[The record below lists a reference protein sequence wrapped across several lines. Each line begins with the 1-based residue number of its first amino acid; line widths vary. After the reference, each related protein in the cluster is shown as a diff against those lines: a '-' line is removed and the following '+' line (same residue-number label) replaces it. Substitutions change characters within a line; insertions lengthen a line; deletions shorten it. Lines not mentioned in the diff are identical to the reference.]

1 MASSRPSAPRLRNYE
16 NSPRST
22 RAESGS
28 FVPDRYTP
36 QVVDHLVRPRNAGE
50 ISDPSGR
57 GESGDAACGDIANF
71 TVGISDNLIEEVRYK
86 VYGCAACI
94 AAGSALSELVD
105 GKHII
110 EAARVSKTDIEGAL
124 GGPLPLGKEHALT
137 LVLDALHKAFE
148 DHWTRTAGEMLLDGE
163 KGRASA
169 GKSVVAA
176 MSGGVDSAVTALLL
190 EDAGYDVA
198 TVTFRLHAGEKGGRS
213 CCSPDTVLF
222 ARDTAH
228 RMGLPHFTL
237 NLKELFQRRVMQDFV
252 GSYSEGRTPNPCV
265 ACNAHV
271 KFQASSFLADALGFQ
286 HVATG
291 HYARVE
297 EGPTLARPMDE
308 SKDQTYVLWP
318 VPRDL
323 LSRTLFPLGEYRKT
337 EVRAIA
343 EERGLAVAYTPES
356 QDICFI
362 PDGDYRGFIRKKV
375 AASPGDVVD
384 DEGRVLGRHAGVVD
398 FTVGQ
403 RRGIGVSAPTPLYVT
418 EVRPRSGQV
427 VVGRKQDL
435 EVSEVGVRDLN
446 WFLDPGEVARVQ
458 VRYNSS
464 PVPCTVE
471 EVAEGGWIAYLDEPA
486 IGVAP
491 GQSAVFYTGDGER
504 VVGGGVVAR
513 AGS

>member
-1 MASSRPSAPRLRNYE
+1 MS
-16 NSPRST
+16 
-22 RAESGS
+22 
-28 FVPDRYTP
+28 DRYRP
-36 QVVDHLVRPRNAGE
+36 QVIDHLVRPRNAGE
-50 ISDPSGR
+50 ILDPSGR
-57 GESGDAACGDIANF
+57 GESGDGACGDVACF
-71 TVGISDNLIEEVRYK
+71 TVGISKNVLEEVRYK

-94 AAGSALSELVD
+94 AAGSALAELVD
-105 GKHII
+105 GKHLLD
-110 EAARVSKTDIEGAL
+110 AASVSKTDLEHAL
-124 GGPLPLGKEHALT
+124 GGALPVGKEHALT

-148 DHWTRTAGEMLLDGE
+148 DHWNRTAGEMLLDGE
-163 KGRASA
+163 RGQGTGGRT
-169 GKSVVAA
+169 VVAA

-190 EDAGYDVA
+190 KEAGYDVA
-198 TVTFRLHAGEKGGRS
+198 TVTFRLHDGERGSRS

-237 NLKELFQRRVMQDFV
+237 NLKELFNRRVMQDFV
-252 GSYSEGRTPNPCV
+252 GSYKEGRTPNPCV

-271 KFQASSFLADALGFQ
+271 KFHASSFLADELGFH

-297 EGPTLARPMDE
+297 EGPTLARPVDE

-323 LSRTLFPLGEYRKT
+323 LSRTIFPLGEYRKT

-362 PDGDYRGFIRKKV
+362 PDGNYRKFVRKKV
-375 AASPGDVVD
+375 AAEPGDVVD
-384 DEGRVLGRHAGVVD
+384 REGQVLGRHAGVVD

-403 RRGIGVSAPTPLYVT
+403 RRGIGVSAPTPLYVN

-427 VVGRKQDL
+427 VVGRRQDL
-435 EVSEVGVRDLN
+435 EVREVRVRDLN
-446 WFLDPGEVARVQ
+446 WFLGAEEARCVQ
-458 VRYNSS
+458 VRYNGA
-464 PVPCTVE
+464 PIPCTVE
-471 EVAEGGWIAYLDEPA
+471 EAVGGEWMALLDEPA

-491 GQSAVFYTGDGER
+491 GQSAVFYTGDGQR

-513 AGS
+513 RGS

>member
-1 MASSRPSAPRLRNYE
+1 MS
-16 NSPRST
+16 
-22 RAESGS
+22 
-28 FVPDRYTP
+28 DRYSA
-36 QVVDHLVRPRNAGE
+36 QVLDHLVRPRHAGE
-50 ISDPSGR
+50 LDDPSGR
-57 GESGDAACGDIANF
+57 GESGDAACGDVARF
-71 TVGISDNLIEEVRYK
+71 TVGISDNVVAEVRYQ

-94 AAGSALSELVD
+94 AAGSALAELVD
-105 GKHII
+105 GEHLLA
-110 EAARVSKTDIEGAL
+110 AARVSKDDLQNAL
-124 GGPLPLGKEHALT
+124 GGPLPAGKEHALT

-148 DHWTRTAGEMLLDGE
+148 DHWNSKSDEMLFAEQG
-163 KGRASA
+163 GRGAG

-190 EDAGYDVA
+190 KEAGYDVA
-198 TVTFRLHAGEKGGRS
+198 AVTFRLHDGEKGSRS

-237 NLKELFQRRVMQDFV
+237 NLKALFHRRVMQDFV

-271 KFQASSFLADALGFQ
+271 KFHASSFLADELGFR

-297 EGPTLARPMDE
+297 EGPTLARPVDE

-323 LSRTLFPLGEYRKT
+323 LSRTIFPLGEYRKT

-362 PDGDYRGFIRKKV
+362 PDGDYRSFVRKQV
-375 AASPGDVVD
+375 TAEPGDVVD
-384 DEGRVLGRHAGVVD
+384 GAGRTLGHHAGVID

-403 RRGIGVSAPTPLYVT
+403 RRGIGLSAPTPLYVT

-446 WFLDPGEVARVQ
+446 WFLDPREAASVQ
-458 VRYNSS
+458 VRYNGS
-464 PVPCTVE
+464 PVSCTVE
-471 EVAEGGWIAYLDEPA
+471 EETDGAWVAYLDEPVV
-486 IGVAP
+486 GVAP

-513 AGS
+513 RGS

>member
-1 MASSRPSAPRLRNYE
+1 MANYNPLVIE
-16 NSPRST
+16 
-22 RAESGS
+22 
-28 FVPDRYTP
+28 
-36 QVVDHLVRPRNAGE
+36 HIVRPRNVGE
-50 ISDPSGR
+50 LEAPSGV
-57 GESGDAACGDIANF
+57 GESGDAACGDVARFSIR
-71 TVGISDNLIEEVRYK
+71 IEENLLTEVRYK
-86 VYGCAACI
+86 VYGCTACI
-94 AAGSALSELVD
+94 AAGSALSELVRSRPLL
-105 GKHII
+105 
-110 EAARVSKTDIEGAL
+110 EAARVSETYLKNSLGGAL
-124 GGPLPLGKEHALT
+124 PAGKEHALT
-137 LVLDALHKAFE
+137 LVLDALHKALE
-148 DHWTRTAGEMLLDGE
+148 DYWNKDGGAMLAEGYGGFAA
-163 KGRASA
+163 KG

-190 EDAGYDVA
+190 KEAGYDVA
-198 TVTFRLHAGEKGGRS
+198 TVTFRLHDGEKGSRS
-213 CCSPDTVLF
+213 CCSPDAVLF

-237 NLKELFQRRVMQDFV
+237 NLKELFDRRVMQDFV
-252 GSYSEGRTPNPCV
+252 GSYSEGKTPNPCV

-271 KFQASSFLADALGFQ
+271 KFHASSFLADELGFH

-291 HYARVE
+291 HYARVD
-297 EGPTLARPMDE
+297 EGPTLARPVDQ

-323 LSRTLFPLGEYRKT
+323 LARTIFPLGEYRKT
-337 EVRAIA
+337 DVRAIA

-362 PDGDYRGFIRKKV
+362 PDGDYRSFIRKKV
-375 AASPGDVVD
+375 AAKPGDVVD

-403 RRGIGVSAPTPLYVT
+403 RRGIGVSAPTPLYVS

-427 VVGRKQDL
+427 VVGRRQDL
-435 EVSEVGVRDLN
+435 EVREVRVRDLN
-446 WFLDPGEVARVQ
+446 WFLDPEQAACLQ
-458 VRYNSS
+458 VRYNGS

-471 EVAEGGWIAYLDEPA
+471 EIADGGWVAYLDEPVL
-486 IGVAP
+486 GVAP

-513 AGS
+513 RSS

>member
-1 MASSRPSAPRLRNYE
+1 MANYNPLVIE
-16 NSPRST
+16 
-22 RAESGS
+22 
-28 FVPDRYTP
+28 
-36 QVVDHLVRPRNAGE
+36 HLVRPRNVGE
-50 ISDPSGR
+50 LEAPSGV
-57 GESGDAACGDIANF
+57 GESGDAACGDVARFSIR
-71 TVGISDNLIEEVRYK
+71 IEENLLTEVRYK
-86 VYGCAACI
+86 VYGCTACI
-94 AAGSALSELVD
+94 AAGSALSELVRSRPLL
-105 GKHII
+105 
-110 EAARVSKTDIEGAL
+110 EAARVSETYLKNSLGGAL
-124 GGPLPLGKEHALT
+124 PAGKEHALT
-137 LVLDALHKAFE
+137 LVLDALHKALE
-148 DHWTRTAGEMLLDGE
+148 DYWNKDGGAMLAEGY
-163 KGRASA
+163 GGFAA
-169 GKSVVAA
+169 NGGKSVVAA

-190 EDAGYDVA
+190 KEAGYDVA
-198 TVTFRLHAGEKGGRS
+198 TVTFRLHDGEKGSRS

-228 RMGLPHFTL
+228 RMGLAHFTL
-237 NLKELFQRRVMQDFV
+237 NLKELFDRRVMQDFV
-252 GSYSEGRTPNPCV
+252 GSYKQGRTPNPCV

-271 KFQASSFLADALGFQ
+271 KFHASAFLADELGHH

-297 EGPTLARPMDE
+297 EGPTLARPVDE

-323 LSRTLFPLGEYRKT
+323 LSRTIFPLGEYRKT

-362 PDGDYRGFIRKKV
+362 PDGDYRSFVRKKV
-375 AASPGDVVD
+375 TAEPGDVVD
-384 DEGRVLGRHAGVVD
+384 GAGRTLGRHAGVVD

-446 WFLDPGEVARVQ
+446 WFLDPGEAASVQ
-458 VRYNSS
+458 VRYNGS
-464 PVPCTVE
+464 PVACTVE
-471 EVAEGGWIAYLDEPA
+471 EETDGAWVAYLDEPVV
-486 IGVAP
+486 GVAP

-513 AGS
+513 RGS